1 VTATDAVLRRRGDAL
16 VEAIHEATMTELA
29 IQGYDGLTIEGVAE
43 RAQTGK
49 ASIYR
54 RWPNKLELAL
64 DALETHM
71 PPIGA
76 TPNTGSVRE
85 DLLVVMRK
93 FAKHMNSQAGC
104 AMRACMTDVKSHAEL
119 AAAVRERLVAPRK
132 QVMFDVLAR
141 GIERGEV
148 RPDALSDRVV
158 ELGPML
164 LNAESMHRG
173 RALRDG
179 DVVAIVD
186 DVLIPVLRPP
196 AA

>member
-1 VTATDAVLRRRGDAL
+1 VKTVERSVRRRGDTL
-16 VEAIHEATMTELA
+16 VAAIQEATMAELA
-29 IQGYDGLTIEGVAE
+29 SQGYDGMTIEGVAE

-54 RWPNKLELAL
+54 RWPNKLELTL
-64 DALETHM
+64 DAIDAHLPSMGTS
-71 PPIGA
+71 PD
-76 TPNTGSVRE
+76 TGSVRG
-85 DLLVVMRK
+85 DLLVVLRR
-93 FAKHMNSQAGC
+93 FAKHMNSRAGG
-104 AMRACMTDVKSHAEL
+104 AMRECMSDVKTHAEL

-132 QVMFDVLAR
+132 RVMYDVLQR

-164 LNAESMHRG
+164 LNAEHMQHG
-173 RALRDG
+173 RALRDV

-186 DVLIPVLRPP
+186 DVLIPLLRPS
-196 AA
+196 AI